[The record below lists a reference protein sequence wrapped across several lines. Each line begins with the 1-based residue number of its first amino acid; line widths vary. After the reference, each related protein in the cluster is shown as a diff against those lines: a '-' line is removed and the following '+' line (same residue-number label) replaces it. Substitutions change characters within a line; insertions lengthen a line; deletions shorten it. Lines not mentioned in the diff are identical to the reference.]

1 MGTLLSHLPL
11 PEKRA
16 EIVSACRDL
25 LESEVSRKGGL
36 GGFAV
41 KAGYGALKAIKPGVV
56 VEAIDGLLD
65 DFLAALE
72 EFHSAHAASAQGS
85 FGGRLKQDAARVAE
99 ALLRVTDRRAEQ
111 SKHGSLRGL
120 YRKLR
125 PSALRHVQEA
135 VPGLADLVDRYY
147 RP

>member
-1 MGTLLSHLPL
+1 MSTLLSHLPL
-11 PEKRA
+11 PERRA
-16 EIVSACRDL
+16 EIVAACRDL
-25 LESEVSRKGGL
+25 LESEVSRKSGL

-56 VEAIDGLLD
+56 PEAIDGLLD

-72 EFHSAHAASAQGS
+72 ELHAEHAAAPAGS
-85 FGGRLKQDAARVAE
+85 FGGRMKREAPRVAE

-111 SKHGSLRGL
+111 SKHGTLRGL

-125 PSALRHVQEA
+125 PSALRNVEEA
-135 VPGLADLVDRYY
+135 VPGLADLVDRFY